1 MKNIF
6 NNRFA
11 AVLLTLAVV
20 LASCTKDNFTDG
32 DKFMLYYPDITDI
45 GLSYNMNVEPT
56 YRGQA
61 PGDFKIYNVTLDGK
75 AYTTDAFTVDAGTG
89 VLQIRSTM
97 SMPVGLYS
105 ISISC
110 VSGGKV
116 YQFPDVV
123 KVNMMRPVP
132 EGISMN
138 PSELEL
144 FVTQVNDVASP
155 DVLPTSRVV
164 TDGNHITVKGYH
176 IANVRRDGQ
185 ALAEWENFFTI
196 DKSTGEV
203 SIIKNPGF
211 VPGEY
216 VLDLKLLTT
225 AVTMES
231 EEGYFAEA
239 LKVSIVSPPVE
250 LTYDPAVKRVE
261 EGTAFCSLPPY
272 CVASSK
278 DLSFSLKAVYP
289 EGTPLTVDQRTGVIS
304 LAEENSLAAGEQVLV
319 SVRVTNAYGT
329 KDFDQVMKID
339 IVEFIKP
346 ISKFSYEDQTVWY
359 NTECSLVPAEVDG
372 DDVRFA
378 FVTLP
383 ESLAAMTID
392 ELTGAISMAK
402 GNKTPVGEYVITVK
416 VSNDKGSMTDD
427 VALTIIENPYFFTKV
442 SWGNNLGLTPVSAY
456 ASQHRITG
464 ADKVVVS
471 VDKQNTDIKDWSN
484 VRFSIADGSKVKTTD
499 TKIKYASINET
510 TGDITLDPSVLT
522 SIDNKRAHVLVID
535 IVAGEGTVGE
545 TACRVPVFFDF
556 NAPRAKGGIPE
567 YTIEYTPFA
576 IQCNPKTGGT
586 YPAPSIKDASGVELA
601 DKSHIRMT
609 YRRNGSYWN
618 IGGPQTHRNG
628 SPKEV
633 GTFLNLLW
641 NNYYGT
647 SGTERDNVI
656 PVYSY
661 NKSLDKNIAYIKED
675 LTLYVAPE
683 KWRLEDGYADG
694 VFVAEV
700 ILGYEGKDPGSGASP
715 YKMYP
720 FFIWF
725 DTEF

>member
-11 AVLLTLAVV
+11 AVLLAFAVALV
-20 LASCTKDNFTDG
+20 SCTKDNFTDG

-56 YRGQA
+56 YRGQS
-61 PGDFKIYNVTLDGK
+61 PSDFKIYNVALDGK
-75 AYTTDAFTVDAGTG
+75 TYSTDAFAVEGSTG

-110 VSGGKV
+110 VSGDKL

-132 EGISMN
+132 QGISMD

-144 FVTQVNDVASP
+144 SVTQVNDVASQ

-164 TDGNHITVKGYH
+164 TDGNHITIKGYH

-185 ALAEWENFFTI
+185 VLAEWENFFAI

-203 SIIKNPGF
+203 SIKRNPGF

-261 EGTAFCSLPPY
+261 EGTAFSSLPPY

-278 DLSFSLKAVYP
+278 GLNFSLKAVYP
-289 EGTPLTVDQRTGVIS
+289 EDAPLTVDQNTGVIS
-304 LAEENSLAAGEQVLV
+304 LAEGNTLVAGDEILV

-329 KDFDQVMKID
+329 KDFDQVMRID
-339 IVEFIKP
+339 IVEFIQP

-359 NTECSLVPAEVDG
+359 NTQCSLTPKEVDG

-378 FVTLP
+378 FVDLP
-383 ESLAAMTID
+383 ESLASMTID
-392 ELTGAISMAK
+392 ELTGAISMDK
-402 GNKTPVGEYVITVK
+402 GNKTPVGEYVIKVK
-416 VSNDKGSMTDD
+416 VSNDKGSMTED
-427 VALTIIENPYFFTKV
+427 VTLTIIENPYFFTKV
-442 SWGNNLGLTPVSAY
+442 SWGNNLGLTPVNAY

-545 TACRVPVFFDF
+545 TVVRVPVFFDF
-556 NAPRAKGGIPE
+556 NAQRGESG

-576 IQCNPKTGGT
+576 IQCNPKIGGT
-586 YPAPSIKDASGVELA
+586 YPAPSIKDAAGVELA
-601 DKSHIRMT
+601 DKSKIRMT

-618 IGGPQTHRNG
+618 IGGPQTHLNG
-628 SPKEV
+628 APKEV
-633 GTFLNLLW
+633 GTFLNQLW
-641 NNYYGT
+641 NSYYGT
-647 SGTERDNVI
+647 SEKAYDNVI

-700 ILGYEGKDPGSGASP
+700 ILGDQGKDPGSGASP